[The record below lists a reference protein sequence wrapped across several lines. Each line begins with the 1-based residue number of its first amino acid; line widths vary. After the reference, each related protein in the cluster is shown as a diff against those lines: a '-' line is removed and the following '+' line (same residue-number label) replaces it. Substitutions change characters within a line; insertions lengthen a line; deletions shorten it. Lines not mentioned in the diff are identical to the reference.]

1 MIKNRKA
8 VIEAFENV
16 VISAIKYNI
25 ESIECLKATET
36 LFDIIGV
43 DIGRKVTEK
52 QALKIKEWYPPIA
65 AELSCIVNAEHRAL
79 IEERYIQ
86 VIEGALNG

>member
-1 MIKNRKA
+1 MIKDRKA
-8 VIEAFENV
+8 ILNAFKKV
-16 VISAIKYNI
+16 VISAIDNNV
-25 ESIECLKATET
+25 ESIECLTATND
-36 LFDIIGV
+36 LFAV
-43 DIGRKVTEK
+43 LEADIGKNITPAQRVAI
-52 QALKIKEWYPPIA
+52 QQWYPPIA